1 MRSKA
6 DIPAKLAK
14 SYATFED
21 IPLKQAYDE
30 LMVASKKDY
39 RNLWLRLKKIID
51 VLLLFI
57 KAITRREKSQCW
69 HY

>member
-1 MRSKA
+1 ML
-6 DIPAKLAK
+6 DLFPQEN
-14 SYATFED
+14 ED

-39 RNLWLRLKKIID
+39 RRTVAFHKG
-51 VLLLFI
+51 
-57 KAITRREKSQCW
+57 

>member
-1 MRSKA
+1 ML
-6 DIPAKLAK
+6 DLFPQEKLCGLK
-14 SYATFED
+14 LIFLLNLLNATFED

-39 RNLWLRLKKIID
+39 RRTVAFHKG
-51 VLLLFI
+51 
-57 KAITRREKSQCW
+57 

>member
-1 MRSKA
+1 MLDLFSTGKVMRSKA

-39 RNLWLRLKKIID
+39 RRTVAFHKG
-51 VLLLFI
+51 
-57 KAITRREKSQCW
+57 

>member
-1 MRSKA
+1 MLDLFPQEKLCE
-6 DIPAKLAK
+6 LAK

-39 RNLWLRLKKIID
+39 RRTVAFHKG
-51 VLLLFI
+51 
-57 KAITRREKSQCW
+57 